1 MRFPDCKCTEV
12 SERPEGRTQDKH
24 LKNHAFVPND
34 SQHLLSMQTETKL
47 NLPAYFEPL
56 TQHAETWVGIVW
68 GLLFLFWFFAFIL
81 IPFFLWGIY
90 SQSHKQTALLKSIL
104 ETLKRRP

>member
-1 MRFPDCKCTEV
+1 
-12 SERPEGRTQDKH
+12 
-24 LKNHAFVPND
+24 
-34 SQHLLSMQTETKL
+34 MQTETKL

-56 TQHAETWVGIVW
+56 TQHAETWVTIVW
-68 GLLFLFWFFAFIL
+68 GLVFLFWFFALIL

-90 SQSHKQTALLKSIL
+90 SQSYKQTALLKSIL